1 MSQCY
6 ALTKDL
12 SLCRN
17 FGEVLEENTDTITYS
32 GFCHIHRLPNVT
44 PKQLYKLA
52 RHMEWST
59 GRCTHITYLLEE
71 KVVEVKKE
79 DFAKLSADNNYTYFV
94 LLCARHVKGFHRNW
108 NPFIF
113 DNAVTYL
120 WQWRNAIGPV
130 TITLE
135 DFHTLT
141 AVSSWDIVA
150 KRCPLNEHTEKSW
163 RDWLWKYFETE
174 EGKAHLFDVKLDESV
189 AEVNK
194 WLLTKQI
201 RMEETLRIIIHYSKK
216 VVKIKCRVRTNK
228 IREELLIKTWYPE
241 RVVDW
246 CFDEDDKELLGFF
259 TNE

>member
-1 MSQCY
+1 MSQCH

-32 GFCHIHRLPNVT
+32 GFCHIHRLPKVT

-71 KVVEVKKE
+71 EVVEVKKE

-94 LLCARHVKGFHRNW
+94 LLCARYVKGFHRDW
-108 NPFIF
+108 NPFLF
-113 DNAVTYL
+113 DNAATYL
-120 WQWRNAIGPV
+120 WEWRNAIGPV
-130 TITLE
+130 TITFE
-135 DFHTLT
+135 DFHTLA

-174 EGKAHLFDVKLDESV
+174 EGKAYLFDMKLYDSVEDVKG
-189 AEVNK
+189 
-194 WLLTKQI
+194 WLNTKQ
-201 RMEETLRIIIHYSKK
+201 RPYEEIFITMMDLSKK
-216 VVKIKCRVRTNK
+216 VARTKCRVRTNK
-228 IREELLIKTWYPE
+228 IREDLMRITWHPD

-246 CFDEDDKELLGFF
+246 CFDEEDKELLCFF
-259 TNE
+259 GI